1 MCIRDRKSHVQ
12 IRRAVN
18 LQNASRAWRLG
29 RDILV
34 KELEEYGERHDDW
47 FSKDAVQQAFI
58 DENLHVLSP
67 AFDLNLSREVAQDAS
82 RLLEENPV
90 EASRLRAVERTGDW
104 EKARDRLDAVLQYIR
119 EGNLKEG

>member
-1 MCIRDRKSHVQ
+1 MSSLDGPRERFRST
-12 IRRAVN
+12 
-18 LQNASRAWRLG
+18 
-29 RDILV
+29 LV
-34 KELEEYGERHDDW
+34 
-47 FSKDAVQQAFI
+47 FI

-90 EASRLRAVERTGDW
+90 EASRLRAAERTGDW
-104 EKARDRLDAVLQYIR
+104 EKARDRLAAVLQYIR